1 MKDENT
7 KMTRMSIDDL
17 HRRLT
22 PRQNAELAA
31 LAKMSDE
38 DIDFSDIPEL
48 TDEFWKNAK
57 PNPFYRPVK
66 QQLTLRIDADVIAWF
81 KAQTPEGD
89 GYQTLM
95 NRALRQYA
103 LGKAKS
109 ASTPTEK

>member
-1 MKDENT
+1 
-7 KMTRMSIDDL
+7 MSIDDL
-17 HRRLT
+17 YGPLT
-22 PRQNAELAA
+22 ARQKAEIAA
-31 LAKMSDE
+31 YTVPADE